1 MAARCCSIAAAQ
13 LAQFFLWNPTY
24 TTIGYER
31 QAYAF
36 IAGELGDKS
45 QSDELKG
52 LKLDEYPQLMKSV
65 KLIKSITP
73 NPTF

>member
-1 MAARCCSIAAAQ
+1 MFSFPC
-13 LAQFFLWNPTY
+13 
-24 TTIGYER
+24 TTANGKY
-31 QAYAF
+31 
-36 IAGELGDKS
+36 S
-45 QSDELKG
+45 VVKG